1 MTYVSLNPEGMQKVI
16 TDLSGYAAKTRE
28 QHSSVA
34 SANERNDSPVELS
47 SYLQV
52 IAGSASV
59 LEDKAKDLQARL
71 DSARTANECGLTP
84 AGVDGMISYYIPD
97 GEVDTSKNA
106 LAFNRVETVRRAEAD
121 AAALYQA
128 KHSPTGRSSDGRSFN
143 QILDEMKEMRDDPLY
158 SSRLIISLGE
168 QLPLVEGDYNKDGA
182 KRFVEIMQVARQS
195 CTAETL
201 SSGFENLSHI
211 LAAASRSDVSGKRV
225 ISGTELADKIYQA
238 GSSNYESR
246 LTLNA
251 AISEFSNSNK
261 IGYISHNPNER
272 LAFFG
277 TDFLVNLAKAYEK
290 DDASKSKGRSEVI
303 NGSKYDADVLGS
315 VILSMGEDPRAV
327 LEYMAGSGEVD
338 SNGNWIPSEEGQ
350 KRWDM
355 LKQRGWDTTRI
366 EYFISAVGAA
376 SSYRNTAYEEG
387 SPQYLKDAD
396 ARATWLSSQGIRYMN
411 EKVKKSDI
419 TKKMKEGAALIVANS
434 PEEVT
439 AVANGKQIG
448 EGSSGPVLQ
457 NVDDS
462 QLAKLLYRVMDD
474 EDAARTISVG
484 VGAYQHSLIE
494 QRMSHDE
501 KRTRENIGSQY
512 KIAAATETFLR
523 EISDKKLADNNA
535 QAQADY
541 EKRKEGVGRAIDIF
555 SAATVLGAGA
565 LTAGCPPL
573 GAALAVGGTELGA
586 AVLGPVAAD
595 AITGERSDPP
605 TTAIP
610 EGAASGYDTLRMRAY
625 SDAAKYNLLDERSV
639 NMAKDKG
646 VLFDGEGNP
655 VGAPLLVDDNGNPV
669 SVDEKGSPVPS
680 VDREGKPVQVHMN
693 DKLKEY
699 VQKTNS
705 WSDSVNGADK
715 GEVADA
721 TVKEID
727 NSVMRGSTQAREWVE
742 DKFGDGSSLRE

>member
-34 SANERNDSPVELS
+34 SANERNDSPVELA

-52 IAGSASV
+52 IAGSASA

-71 DSARTANECGLTP
+71 DSAKTANECGLTP
-84 AGVDGMISYYIPD
+84 VGVDGMISYYIPD
-97 GEVDTSKNA
+97 GEADTSKNA
-106 LAFNRVETVRRAEAD
+106 LAFNRVETVRKAEAD

-128 KHSPTGRSSDGRSFN
+128 KHSLTGRSNDGRSFS

-158 SSRLIISLGE
+158 SSRLIVSLGE
-168 QLPLVEGDYNKDGA
+168 QRPLVEGDYNKDGA

-201 SSGFENLSHI
+201 NSGFENLSHI

-225 ISGTELADKIYQA
+225 VSGTELADKIYQA
-238 GSSNYESR
+238 SSSDYGSR

-251 AISEFSNSNK
+251 AISEFSNSTRV
-261 IGYISHNPNER
+261 GYISHNPNER
-272 LAFFG
+272 PAFFG

-290 DDASKSKGRSEVI
+290 DDVSKSKGPSETI
-303 NGSKYDADVLGS
+303 NLSRYDGDVLGS
-315 VILSMGEDPRAV
+315 VILAMGEDPRAV

-366 EYFISAVGAA
+366 EYLISAVGAA
-376 SSYRNTAYEEG
+376 SSYRNTAYSEG
-387 SPQYLKDAD
+387 SPQYIKDAD
-396 ARATWLSSQGIRYMN
+396 ARATWLSSQGIRYIT
-411 EKVKKSDI
+411 EEVKKDDI
-419 TKKMKEGAALIVANS
+419 TKKMKEGASLIAANS

-439 AVANGKQIG
+439 AVANGKRVD
-448 EGSSGPVLQ
+448 EGSSGPALQ
-457 NVDDS
+457 NVDDN

-501 KRTRENIGSQY
+501 KRTKENIGLQY
-512 KIAAATETFLR
+512 KMAAATDTFLR
-523 EISDKKLADNNA
+523 EISNKKFADNNA

-541 EKRKEGVGRAIDIF
+541 DKRKEGVGRAIDIF
-555 SAATVLGAGA
+555 SAAAVLGAGA
-565 LTAGCPPL
+565 LTVGCTPL
-573 GAALAVGGTELGA
+573 GAALAVGGAGLGA
-586 AVLGPVAAD
+586 SVLGPVTAD
-595 AITGERSDPP
+595 AITGERPNPP
-605 TTAIP
+605 TTAIS
-610 EGAASGYDTLRMRAY
+610 EGDASGNDMLRMRAY

-639 NMAKDKG
+639 NMAKDEG
-646 VLFDGEGNP
+646 VLFDGEGNSIE
-655 VGAPLLVDDNGNPV
+655 APLLVDENGSPV
-669 SVDEKGSPVPS
+669 SVDAKGNPVPA
-680 VDREGKPVQVHMN
+680 VDGEGKPVQVHMN
-693 DKLKEY
+693 YNLKEY

-705 WSDSVNGADK
+705 WSDSVNGADE

-727 NSVMRGSTQAREWVE
+727 NSVMRGSTQARDRVE
-742 DKFGDGSSLRE
+742 NKFGGGSSLRE